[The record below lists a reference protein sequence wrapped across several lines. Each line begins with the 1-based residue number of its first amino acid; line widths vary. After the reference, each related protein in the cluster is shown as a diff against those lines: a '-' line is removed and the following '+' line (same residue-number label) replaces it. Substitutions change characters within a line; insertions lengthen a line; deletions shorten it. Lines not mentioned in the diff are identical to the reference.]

1 MRRRI
6 WKSPPFPA
14 DFPMMVPPP
23 SERASAEA
31 LENIHP
37 FADDNGR
44 TGRQILNMML
54 MQAGY
59 EPIAIRH
66 DAGSTYAGR
75 LEQWQAYGDPV
86 PLACMVADCV
96 VREQCRSG
104 RSCPI
109 SAAGIPSPD
118 TPEVYVNSVF
128 THCSRIIP

>member
-14 DFPMMVPPP
+14 DFPMMVPP

-37 FADDNGR
+37 FADNNGR

-75 LEQWQAYGDPV
+75 LEQWQAYGNPV
-86 PLACMVADCV
+86 PPGVHGRGLRGPGTVPDREDR
-96 VREQCRSG
+96 VRYPPRASHRRTRQRY
-104 RSCPI
+104 
-109 SAAGIPSPD
+109 
-118 TPEVYVNSVF
+118 T
-128 THCSRIIP
+128 

>member
-1 MRRRI
+1 
-6 WKSPPFPA
+6 
-14 DFPMMVPPP
+14 MMVPP

-66 DAGSTYAGR
+66 DAGSTYTGR
-75 LEQWQAYGDPV
+75 LEQWQAYGNPV

-96 VREQCRSG
+96 CVLASWRPLCERCF
-104 RSCPI
+104 
-109 SAAGIPSPD
+109 SA
-118 TPEVYVNSVF
+118 V
-128 THCSRIIP
+128 

>member
-1 MRRRI
+1 
-6 WKSPPFPA
+6 
-14 DFPMMVPPP
+14 MVPP

-86 PLACMVADCV
+86 PLGVHGHGLRGPGTVPVGKIVSDIRRGHPIAGHARGI
-96 VREQCRSG
+96 RE
-104 RSCPI
+104 
-109 SAAGIPSPD
+109 
-118 TPEVYVNSVF
+118 
-128 THCSRIIP
+128 

>member
-14 DFPMMVPPP
+14 DFPMMVPP

-37 FADDNGR
+37 FADNNGR

-75 LEQWQAYGDPV
+75 LEQWQAYGNPV
-86 PLACMVADCV
+86 PWRAWSRTAWSGNSAG
-96 VREQCRSG
+96 SG

>member
-1 MRRRI
+1 
-6 WKSPPFPA
+6 
-14 DFPMMVPPP
+14 
-23 SERASAEA
+23 
-31 LENIHP
+31 
-37 FADDNGR
+37 
-44 TGRQILNMML
+44 MML

-75 LEQWQAYGDPV
+75 LEQWQAYGNPV

-96 VREQCRSG
+96 VWEQDRIGKIVSDIRRG
-104 RSCPI
+104 H
-109 SAAGIPSPD
+109 PSPD